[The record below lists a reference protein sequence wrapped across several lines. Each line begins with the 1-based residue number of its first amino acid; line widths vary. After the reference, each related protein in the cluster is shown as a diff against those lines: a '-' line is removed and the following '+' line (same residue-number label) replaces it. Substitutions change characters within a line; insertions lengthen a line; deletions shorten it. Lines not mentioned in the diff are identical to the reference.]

1 MLETLE
7 DTSKFKEEKDVA
19 RRGLSVYLLAKKAFN
34 ADNIKN
40 GAVTVK
46 TVKGDRE
53 IPLDREAVKKLLPY
67 YPIIPRERLL
77 ELQSDPD
84 ADKTPEMNL
93 FEAIF
98 NETLDENS
106 KEDQDK
112 VDLLIQQQMK
122 AASRI

>member
-1 MLETLE
+1 MEIP
-7 DTSKFKEEKDVA
+7 
-19 RRGLSVYLLAKKAFN
+19 KAVVIKACDIPPASPTASGVPAIAN
-34 ADNIKN
+34 AENIKN
-40 GAVTVK
+40 GFVTVK
-46 TVKGDRE
+46 TVKGDRQ
-53 IPLDREAVKKLLPY
+53 IPIDKEAVKKLLPY

-77 ELQSDPD
+77 ELQADPD
-84 ADKTPEMNL
+84 ADKTPEKNL
-93 FEAIF
+93 LEAIF